1 MQSVQH
7 VEEIVAR
14 WALPLRVLVREV
26 RDEPGVLHEL
36 RIEGLDAQLLV
47 LRHLDFLDLGLL
59 EQMLLAGQDLLEEV
73 LVHLA
78 GRREVVLDCRGVRE
92 GIGETYGA
100 CPYRR
105 RSVPWS

>member
-7 VEEIVAR
+7 VEEIVAG
-14 WALPLRVLVREV
+14 WALPLRVLVREI
-26 RDEPGVLHEL
+26 RDEPDVFREL

-73 LVHLA
+73 LVHHGL
-78 GRREVVLDCRGVRE
+78 VRE
-92 GIGETYGA
+92 IKL
-100 CPYRR
+100 
-105 RSVPWS
+105 